1 MGGMKRARRPSPR
14 VDVLAEVRRV
24 IACEADAL
32 ARARDAVDRSYARAV
47 ELLAACRGKV
57 ILTGVGKS
65 GAIAQKIAATF
76 SSTGTPAVYLDPTEA
91 MHGGMGLVQ
100 RHDLVLALGKSG
112 ESVELNDLL
121 PHLRARGAKL
131 VAITANPKSTLAR
144 RAAVVLHTPVAE
156 EACPLNLAPT
166 TSTTVALAV
175 GDALAVALMKRRNFG
190 AAEFARNHPG
200 GRLGRRLSLTVA
212 DVMRS
217 GEDNPVVRADAGVR
231 RLILAITSKQA
242 GAASVVDD
250 RGRFLGL
257 VTDYDLRR
265 VLEKGRDPLRLGI
278 RQIMNPRP
286 TTILPGRPAAEA
298 VSIMEDRR
306 NPFNVLPVVDRRGR
320 AVGLVQIHDLR
331 ARGL

>member
-1 MGGMKRARRPSPR
+1 MPKNRRAA
-14 VDVLAEVRRV
+14 VLAEIRRV
-24 IACEADAL
+24 LACEAAAL
-32 ARARDAVDRSYARAV
+32 SRARAAVDGSYARAV
-47 ELLAACRGKV
+47 ELLASCRGKV

-112 ESVELNDLL
+112 ESDELNALL

-131 VAITANPKSTLAR
+131 VALTASPRSTLAR
-144 RAAVVLHTPVAE
+144 HAAVVLHTPVVE

-166 TSTTVALAV
+166 ASTTVALAV
-175 GDALAVALMKRRNFG
+175 GDALAVALMKRRGFG
-190 AAEFARNHPG
+190 ARDFARNHPG
-200 GRLGRRLSLTVA
+200 GRLGRRLTLTVA
-212 DVMRS
+212 DVMRA
-217 GEDNPVVRADAGVR
+217 GEDNPVVRVDAGVKALLIEITR
-231 RLILAITSKQA
+231 RQA
-242 GAASVVDD
+242 GAASVVDA

-257 VTDYDLRR
+257 VTDFDIRR
-265 VLEKGRDPLRLGI
+265 VLQGGRSPFSLSI
-278 RQIMNPRP
+278 REVMNPRP
-286 TTILPGRPAAEA
+286 VTVRPEDSAAKA
-298 VSIMEDRR
+298 IAIMEDRR
-306 NPFNVLPVVDRRGR
+306 TPFNVLPVVDRKRR